1 MPETLLQRRGDAGGT
16 DVPSRC
22 VDQLLAVI
30 SHELLTPVTAILG
43 WAEVLGSGGPD
54 GDRFEQAVRVIRRNA
69 ELQARLVGEL
79 LDYSRVF
86 ATGELP
92 VRVGAFPLAA
102 AVSEAVEAVAPAA
115 YEKRVHVATRLDP
128 APGEVEGDLL
138 RLRQAFT
145 NLLSNAIRFTP
156 PDGVVRVVLETG
168 GPCHTVTVSDEG
180 AGISADFLPFVFDPY
195 RRAAEG
201 VGEGLGLG
209 LAIARH
215 IVELHEGTIGVD
227 SAGYGRGA
235 VFTVQ
240 LPACAAR
247 YEERRK

>member
-1 MPETLLQRRGDAGGT
+1 MPETLLRRRAEADGT

-22 VDQLLAVI
+22 VNEFLAVI

-43 WAEVLGSGGPD
+43 WAEVLGSGGPE
-54 GDRFEQAVRVIRRNA
+54 GDRFEQAIRVIRRNA

-92 VRVGAFPLAA
+92 VRAGAFPLAA

-115 YEKRVHVATRLDP
+115 YEKRVHVAARLDP

-156 PDGVVRVVLETG
+156 PGGVVRVVQENG
-168 GPCHTVTVSDEG
+168 GPRHTVTVSDEG
-180 AGISADFLPFVFDPY
+180 EGISADLLPFVFDPY
-195 RRAAEG
+195 RRGG

-227 SAGYGRGA
+227 NAGYGRGA
-235 VFTVQ
+235 VFTVR
-240 LPACAAR
+240 LPACTGR
-247 YEERRK
+247 TKER

>member
-1 MPETLLQRRGDAGGT
+1 MHETLLRRRGEADWP
-16 DVPSRC
+16 DVPSRS
-22 VDQLLAVI
+22 VDRFLAVI

-54 GDRFEQAVRVIRRNA
+54 RDRFEKALEVIRRNA
-69 ELQARLVGEL
+69 ELQARLVAEL

-92 VRVGAFPLAA
+92 MRVSAFSLAA
-102 AVSEAVEAVAPAA
+102 ALGEALEAVAPAA
-115 YEKRVHVATRLDP
+115 YEKRVHVA
-128 APGEVEGDLL
+128 APVDSAAAEVEGDPV

-156 PDGVVRVVLETG
+156 PCGVVRVTLEAG

-195 RRAAEG
+195 RRAAASG
-201 VGEGLGLG
+201 GAGEGLGLG

-215 IVELHEGTIGVD
+215 IVELHAGTISVD
-227 SAGYGRGA
+227 SAGDGCGA

-240 LPACAAR
+240 LPARATR
-247 YEERRK
+247 SKER